1 MSFKHD
7 LSKFKKKTTRMTE
20 QVFKGTVISL
30 FGKIVAR
37 TPVDTGRLS
46 NSWRPTV
53 NRPSKSSQKAS
64 PDAILKTVS
73 NAKLGDSIY
82 LVNNLPYAQKIEA
95 GSSKQAPTGMVRVTV
110 AEYQKII
117 EENVI
122 KAKRGGN

>member
-64 PDAILKTVS
+64 PAAIFKTVS